1 VETENVDDKKATIDS
16 KFNQLPKV
24 LGRINEVKKE
34 LNRSKMMIVGEGFAG
49 KTAFANSI
57 IGKTFEETE
66 STVGMNAFMCSVKLA
81 ALSTPS
87 TTPTQSYR
95 SSSPNKS
102 SSAAEWKECNKIE
115 KEYENAIAEHMSF
128 KKDVDIEDDQESN
141 PIVRKKD
148 RNGSDTRMAGES
160 NAFNGDGYAVDNQGG
175 EDGTAFADEVTLD
188 HSKGDSTADGID
200 QSSNSKVDKDM
211 IVKYLADHVVNGTS
225 ILISIFDYGGQTVF
239 NVSAMFIYNNHSICS
254 LFC

>member
-1 VETENVDDKKATIDS
+1 MDDKKATIDS
-16 KFNQLPKV
+16 KFNQLSKV

-34 LNRSKMMIVGEGFAG
+34 LNRSKIMIVGEGCAG

-57 IGKTFEETE
+57 IGKTYEETK
-66 STVGMNAFMCSVKLA
+66 STVGMNALMCSVKYA

-87 TTPTQSYR
+87 TIPTQSCR

-115 KEYENAIAEHMSF
+115 KEYENAIAEHM
-128 KKDVDIEDDQESN
+128 
-141 PIVRKKD
+141 
-148 RNGSDTRMAGES
+148 MAGDS
-160 NAFNGDGYAVDNQGG
+160 NDLKGDGYAVDNQGG
-175 EDGTAFADEVTLD
+175 GEDGTAFAHSEGEEREDDEVTLD
-188 HSKGDSTADGID
+188 HSKGDSTVDGID
-200 QSSNSKVDKDM
+200 DKSSNSKVDKDM
-211 IVKYLADHVVNGTS
+211 IVKYLADHIENGTS

-254 LFC
+254 PFC